1 LAEQYKGISFPFR
14 IGVKGG
20 FVLSKADIND
30 FTHID
35 ESIEQ
40 ILGTREGERTM
51 EKYIYSDI
59 DTSIFEPNDDNLAG
73 LIDFQVR
80 EALERLETRIELD
93 TVDIFMGKGGEIYA
107 FLSYSVP
114 EFNNQSH
121 DLKVRVGD
129 LSVY

>member
-1 LAEQYKGISFPFR
+1 MAEQYKGISFPFR
-14 IGVKGG
+14 IGIKGG
-20 FVLSKADIND
+20 FVLSKANIDD

-51 EKYIYSDI
+51 EKNVYSEVE
-59 DTSIFEPNDDNLAG
+59 TSIFEPNDDNLGG

-80 EALERLETRIELD
+80 EALERLETRIEVD
-93 TVDIFMGKGGEIYA
+93 TVETSFEGEEVYVSIG
-107 FLSYSVP
+107 YSVP
-114 EFNNQSH
+114 EFNNKSN